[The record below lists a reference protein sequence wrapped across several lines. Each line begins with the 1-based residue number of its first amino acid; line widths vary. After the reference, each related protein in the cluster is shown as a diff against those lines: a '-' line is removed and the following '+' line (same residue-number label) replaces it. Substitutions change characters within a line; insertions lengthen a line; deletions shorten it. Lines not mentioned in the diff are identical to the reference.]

1 MASSHINRLASVS
14 LLLVH
19 WLRGKIIVLTRKK
32 LDVGNDEQVL
42 TLNTLLSVIVPL
54 ITFSY

>member
-1 MASSHINRLASVS
+1 MVSSHINRLASVS

-19 WLRGKIIVLTRKK
+19 WLRGKIVVLTRKR

-42 TLNTLLSVIVPL
+42 TLNTLLSVTVPL